1 LFGFLKKQKSESKG
15 DSFWDDQIMNLD
27 LILKDIKEFEIDFE
41 SSILTTSEIAGI
53 VIKTKNLRKK
63 IDRAM
68 RTMRNE
74 DQHFH
79 LDAKKTTTREFK
91 KTHKEFKNN
100 IKNIEKLNEKAE
112 KINEIIL
119 DAQKNMVDGISV
131 VPIDLQKEID
141 GLEEEADDLDKNQKK
156 LKIELKQFEKEV
168 KKIENQTTLREKI
181 IKECDE
187 ILDDHNEL
195 SLELEQMISKYD
207 SQIISEVDLQNNF
220 SKFTW
225 QDMEELTGKLF
236 EKKGYSVEVTKDT
249 SDFGIDVWATKD
261 GMVLG
266 IQVKKWNSDVGFE
279 DVAKTLGSNLG
290 KANKYILIS
299 TTSFFTKQ
307 AWDHQ
312 SQHSTIIELWDTNRF
327 RKELRDN
334 FLDQS

>member
-1 LFGFLKKQKSESKG
+1 MFGFLKKQKSESKG

-27 LILKDIKEFEIDFE
+27 LILKDIKKFENDFE
-41 SSILTTSEIAGI
+41 SSILTTSEIAEI
-53 VIKTKNLRKK
+53 VIKKKNLRKK

-68 RTMRNE
+68 RAMRNE

-79 LDAKKTTTREFK
+79 LDAIKTTREFK

-100 IKNIEKLNEKAE
+100 IKNIEKLNEKVE
-112 KINEIIL
+112 KIKEIVL

-141 GLEEEADDLDKNQKK
+141 RLEEETGDLDKNQKK
-156 LKIELKQFEKEV
+156 LKIELKQFEKEP
-168 KKIENQTTLREKI
+168 KKIENQTTRREKI
-181 IKECDE
+181 IKEYDE
-187 ILDDHNEL
+187 IFDDYNEL

-261 GMVLG
+261 EMVLG

-299 TTSFFTKQ
+299 ATSFFTKQ

>member
-1 LFGFLKKQKSESKG
+1 MFGFLKKQKSESKG

-27 LILKDIKEFEIDFE
+27 LILKDIKKFENDFE
-41 SSILTTSEIAGI
+41 SSILTTSEIAEI
-53 VIKTKNLRKK
+53 VIKKKNLRKK

-68 RTMRNE
+68 RSMRNK

-79 LDAKKTTTREFK
+79 LDAIKITREFK

-100 IKNIEKLNEKAE
+100 IKNIEKLNEKVE
-112 KINEIIL
+112 KIKEIVL

-141 GLEEEADDLDKNQKK
+141 RLEEETGDLDKNQKK
-156 LKIELKQFEKEV
+156 LKIELKQFEKEL
-168 KKIENQTTLREKI
+168 KKIENQTTRREKI
-181 IKECDE
+181 IKEYDE
-187 ILDDHNEL
+187 IFDDYNEL

-261 GMVLG
+261 EMVLG

-299 TTSFFTKQ
+299 ATSFFTKQ

>member
-1 LFGFLKKQKSESKG
+1 MFGFLKKQKSESKG

-27 LILKDIKEFEIDFE
+27 FILKDIKKFENDFE
-41 SSILTTSEIAGI
+41 SSILTTSEIAEI
-53 VIKTKNLRKK
+53 VIKKKNLRKK

-68 RTMRNE
+68 RVMRNE

-79 LDAKKTTTREFK
+79 LDAIKITREFK

-100 IKNIEKLNEKAE
+100 IKNIEKLNEKVE
-112 KINEIIL
+112 KIKEIVL

-141 GLEEEADDLDKNQKK
+141 RLEEETGDLDKNQKK
-156 LKIELKQFEKEV
+156 LKIELKQFEKEP
-168 KKIENQTTLREKI
+168 KKIENQTTRREKI
-181 IKECDE
+181 IKEYDE
-187 ILDDHNEL
+187 IFDDYNEL

-261 GMVLG
+261 EMVLG

-299 TTSFFTKQ
+299 ATSFFTKQ